1 MAFELNYLNKFEIDT
16 KGDTDPTNV
25 DDANF
30 SPLAAGIT
38 QTTPALNETSDQTA
52 YYDGQ
57 GFDSTDI
64 TGKRLSIAFAGNRV
78 RGDAA
83 QDFIVSK
90 FLALGDDVKTLFR
103 WTMTDGSV
111 VIGECSITAIVP
123 SGGNANAKQTLS
135 FTIQFNNKP
144 QFTAGTDNGGS
155 NGGNTSSNDTAG
167 KAVVGENTAE

>member
-1 MAFELNYLNKFEIDT
+1 MAFDLNYLNKFEIDT
-16 KGDTDPTNV
+16 KGNQDPANV
-25 DDANF
+25 DQAEF
-30 SPLAAGIT
+30 AALAAGIT
-38 QTTPALNETSDQTA
+38 QATPALNETSDQTA

-64 TGKRLSIAFAGNRV
+64 TGKRLSIAFTGNRK

-83 QDFIVSK
+83 QDYIVST

-111 VIGECSITAIVP
+111 VMGQCSITAIVP
-123 SGGNANAKQTLS
+123 SGGNANAKETLS

-144 QFTAGTDNGGS
+144 TFTVGTGNGGTGDSGAS
-155 NGGNTSSNDTAG
+155 NG
-167 KAVVGENTAE
+167 